1 MRVKELMT
9 QPVQSVSAGDTLDRA
24 ACLMW
29 DHDCGALPVLDG
41 NQRLVGVLTDRDI
54 CMSALFQGLP
64 LRDIR
69 VGDVMTSDV
78 RRCGPEDDITAA
90 EHLMGT
96 HQVHRLP
103 VTNDDGTIIGML
115 SVSDVVRRAKRGI
128 RATKQTG
135 SEEQCLETLAAIR
148 RPRPHAMTA
157 ERVAS

>member
-1 MRVKELMT
+1 MAESLRIDKWLWHARFCKTRLIAQEKAVKGHIRLNGQRVEKAST
-9 QPVQSVSAGDTLDRA
+9 AV
-24 ACLMW
+24 
-29 DHDCGALPVLDG
+29 
-41 NQRLVGVLTDRDI
+41 
-54 CMSALFQGLP
+54 
-64 LRDIR
+64 R

-128 RATKQTG
+128 RPTKQTDT
-135 SEEQCLETLAAIR
+135 EEQCLDTLAAIR
-148 RPRPHAMTA
+148 RPRPHPMTA